1 MNFTLTCNPSFVRF
15 RSFKSI
21 WFRLVSLR
29 EGVISMK
36 RETRRTFKELAYFSS
51 LGISVSLAIFIGL
64 GIGVWLDRK
73 FDTSPWLTLIFLVLG
88 IIAGFRNIALVI
100 KRARKL

>member
-1 MNFTLTCNPSFVRF
+1 
-15 RSFKSI
+15 
-21 WFRLVSLR
+21 
-29 EGVISMK
+29 MK
-36 RETRRTFKELAYFSS
+36 RETRRAYKELAYFSS
-51 LGISVSLAIFIGL
+51 LGISVALAIFIGL

-73 FDTSPWLTLIFLVLG
+73 LDTSPWLTLIFLAFG

>member
-1 MNFTLTCNPSFVRF
+1 
-15 RSFKSI
+15 
-21 WFRLVSLR
+21 
-29 EGVISMK
+29 MK
-36 RETRRTFKELAYFSS
+36 RETRRAFKELAYYSS
-51 LGISVSLAIFIGL
+51 LGLSVSLAIFIGL

>member
-1 MNFTLTCNPSFVRF
+1 
-15 RSFKSI
+15 
-21 WFRLVSLR
+21 
-29 EGVISMK
+29 MK

>member
-1 MNFTLTCNPSFVRF
+1 
-15 RSFKSI
+15 
-21 WFRLVSLR
+21 
-29 EGVISMK
+29 MK
-36 RETRRTFKELAYFSS
+36 RETRRAYKELAYFSS
-51 LGISVSLAIFIGL
+51 LGISVALAIFIGL

-73 FDTSPWLTLIFLVLG
+73 LDTSPWLTLIFLVLG

>member
-1 MNFTLTCNPSFVRF
+1 
-15 RSFKSI
+15 
-21 WFRLVSLR
+21 
-29 EGVISMK
+29 MK
-36 RETRRTFKELAYFSS
+36 KETRLAYKELAYFSS
-51 LGISVSLAIFIGL
+51 LGISVALAIFIGL

-73 FDTSPWLTLIFLVLG
+73 FGTSPWLTLIFLAFG